1 VKRPRGLLVAL
12 VVLSALMVGSVGSAA
27 LSADS
32 DPSGLALDPASAL
45 AAGAP
50 LGAQGKTVN
59 AVVRLTDPS
68 LAVANA
74 KGNLSKAEQQAYV
87 KQLKDK
93 QSAVAGQINGIG
105 GRQVGQVTKA
115 LNALIVS
122 VDRAKIGQI
131 EALADVASVRPLN
144 DYQLD
149 LSETVPYIGAAA
161 AQAAGVT
168 GAGVKVAIL
177 DSGLDY
183 THEDFGGP
191 GTVAAY
197 LAAYGATTADPKNK
211 SRDGLFPTTKA
222 VGGFDF
228 VGEKWP
234 NGGLEPDDDP
244 IDCSPS
250 VVTVPPPP
258 GGTPAPCGGGHG
270 THVADIIGGI
280 GPAKGVAPG
289 ASFYPVKVC
298 SSVSTS
304 CSGVALLQAVDFAL
318 DPNGDND
325 ISDKVNV
332 INLSLGS
339 SYGQDEDDLSAAL
352 NNASRAGVVV
362 VASAGNSADRPYI
375 VGSPSS
381 ATEVIS
387 VAQTQVPSAKAI
399 GLRIN
404 SPPSIA
410 GTTFNTET
418 VGWAPI
424 TADVTGDVAFVGRGC
439 PAGQPAPVPPD
450 GDPYLANPAGKV
462 ALIDRGA
469 CAVSLKVDR
478 AAKAGAIGVLIG
490 LVAPGPPVS
499 FSFGGGDTFVGTLII
514 TQADSNRIKTALATS
529 AVNVTFGPSIATP
542 LVGSMV
548 NTSSRGPTVSRNSIK
563 PDIGAPGASVSAEVG
578 TGTGET
584 AFGGT
589 SGAAPMVTGSAAL
602 MLQKYP
608 SRSPAEIKSALM
620 NTAETNIQTNPALEP
635 GVLAPITRIGGGEV
649 RVKRAL
655 DSSTAAWDDDTKA
668 ASLSYGFGAVA
679 TPTSMHKRIVVRN
692 YSNAA
697 RTYSISA
704 GFRNASDAASGA
716 VSLDVPSSLAVGAN
730 SSKTFD
736 VKLQVDPSKLAVWN
750 LNGGSVGGDG
760 FRLQQ
765 FEYDGYVNVS
775 GGGDSVHVPWQVL
788 LHRAADVSAGAA
800 SVALTGG
807 AGSVTLT
814 NNSSV
819 LAGRVDVFALTGQ
832 SPALKKKSQPAPG
845 DNFAIVDLESVGV
858 RAIGSNIQFGVDTF
872 GARAHPNYPA
882 EFDVYIDNN
891 RDGNTDRIVFNLEN
905 GGFAVT
911 GQNVV
916 GVFTC
921 THAPPDTCSTGST
934 SVFFFTDADLNSGNA
949 ILTAPMGAL
958 GLTSATKFDF
968 SVYAFDNYFTGEL
981 TDAIEGMTFTTGT
994 PRFTG
999 SGIPATGVP
1008 AGGSS
1013 TLNVQSV
1020 AGGSAASPSQ
1030 TGLLLLY
1037 RDARG
1042 SGGPDTN
1049 KQEADA
1055 LLVSG

>member
-1 VKRPRGLLVAL
+1 VKVLRAGPFAALVLVAMVL
-12 VVLSALMVGSVGSAA
+12 VGVVSAA
-27 LSADS
+27 EGSQAGLEPVGAD
-32 DPSGLALDPASAL
+32 LVAMNAT
-45 AAGAP
+45 P
-50 LGAQGKTVN
+50 LGAKSGNLT
-59 AVVRLTDPS
+59 AAVRLTDPS

-74 KGNLSKAEQQAYV
+74 KGGMSKAEQQSYV

-93 QSAVAGQINGIG
+93 QSAVAAQVKGLG
-105 GRQVGQVTKA
+105 GTEVAQVTKA
-115 LNALIVS
+115 LNALVVS
-122 VDRAKIGQI
+122 VDRSKIAQI
-131 EALADVASVRPLN
+131 EALPNVASVRPVN

-183 THEDFGGP
+183 THQDFGGP
-191 GTVAAY
+191 GTTAAY
-197 LAAYGATTADPKNK
+197 TAAYGTATADAKNK
-211 SRDGLFPTTKA
+211 SRDGLFPTAKA
-222 VGGFDF
+222 AGGFDF
-228 VGEKWP
+228 VGEAWP
-234 NGGLEPDDDP
+234 NGPLAPDDDP
-244 IDCSPS
+244 IDCSP
-250 VVTVPPPP
+250 TVI
-258 GGTPAPCGGGHG
+258 GCGGGHG
-270 THVADIIGGI
+270 THVADIIGGT

-304 CSGVALLQAVDFAL
+304 CSGVALLQSVDFAL
-318 DPNGDND
+318 DPNQDND

-375 VGSPSS
+375 TGSPSS

-387 VAQTQVPSAKAI
+387 VAQTQVPSARAF

-404 SPPSIA
+404 SPASIA

-424 TADVTGDVAFVGRGC
+424 GSGFTGDVVFVGRGC
-439 PAGQPAPVPPD
+439 PADGIAPGSPA
-450 GDPYLANPAGKV
+450 DPYLANPAGKV

-499 FSFGGGDTFVGTLII
+499 FSFGGGDTFVPTLII
-514 TQADSNRIKTALATS
+514 TQADSNKIKTALTAGST
-529 AVNVTFGPSIATP
+529 VNVSVGPSVSIP

-548 NTSSRGPTVSRNSIK
+548 NTSSRGPSFSRNTIK

-602 MLQKYP
+602 LLQKYP
-608 SRSPAEIKSALM
+608 GRSPAEIKAVLT
-620 NTAETNIQTNPALEP
+620 NTGETNIQTNPALEP
-635 GVLAPITRIGGGEV
+635 GALAPITRIGGGEV

-655 DSSTAAWDDDTKA
+655 DSSTAAWDSDA
-668 ASLSYGFGAVA
+668 SAGSLSFGYEAVA
-679 TPTSMHKRIVVRN
+679 TPKTSQRKVTVRN
-692 YSNAA
+692 YSNSA
-697 RTYSISA
+697 RTYSINA
-704 GFRNASDAASGA
+704 GFRYANDAASGA
-716 VSLDVPSSLAVGAN
+716 VSLDVPSSINVGAN
-730 SSKTFD
+730 SSATFNI
-736 VKLQVDPSKLAVWN
+736 KMKVDPSKLAVWT
-750 LNGGSVGGDG
+750 LNGGSRGGDG
-760 FRLQQ
+760 FRLQE
-765 FEYDGYVNVS
+765 FEFDGYINIT
-775 GGGDSVHVPWQVL
+775 GGGDNVHLPWQTL
-788 LHRAADVSAGAA
+788 LHRSADVSAGADSLTLSGGTG
-800 SVALTGG
+800 SVAMT
-807 AGSVTLT
+807 
-814 NNSSV
+814 NSSPV
-819 LAGRVDVFALTGQ
+819 LDGRVDVFALTGQ
-832 SPALKKKSQPAPG
+832 SPAIKKKSLPQPG
-845 DNFAIVDLESVGV
+845 SNFAIVDLQSVGV
-858 RAIGSNIQFGVDTF
+858 RQAGTNIQFGIDTY

-882 EFDVYIDNN
+882 EFDVYIDSN
-891 RDGNTDRIVFNLEN
+891 RDGTSDRIIFNLEN

-916 GVFTC
+916 GVFNV
-921 THAPPDTCSTGST
+921 ATGLT

-949 ILTAPMGAL
+949 ILTAPMSAL
-958 GLTSATKFDF
+958 GITAATKFDF
-968 SVYAFDNYFTGEL
+968 SVFAFDNYFTGAL
-981 TDAIEGMTFTTGT
+981 TDAIEGMTFTAGT

-999 SGIPATGVP
+999 TGIPAAGVP
-1008 AGGSS
+1008 AGGAS
-1013 TLNVQSV
+1013 TLTVQSV
-1020 AGGSAASPSQ
+1020 AGGAAASPSQ
-1030 TGLLLLY
+1030 TGLLMLY

-1042 SGGPDTN
+1042 KGGPDTS
-1049 KQEADA
+1049 KQEADT